1 MGASGLSICL
11 CDFPMLVLDRSWF
24 QYGPLHCRFLYIF
37 CFVFLILSCPLHPH
51 LIRRHHLVSTSLIR
65 LPCDCFPSKGQLFRL
80 NHHLLCA
87 LGVGHPSLSAVVNAS
102 EECGMACK
110 LTGAGGGGCA
120 ITLLPSFRPLPSSA
134 SDTTV
139 HVHAAP
145 QTDPTAGSSK
155 KSALEGALRALGYD
169 TFESSLAGEGV
180 QWP

>member
-1 MGASGLSICL
+1 M
-11 CDFPMLVLDRSWF
+11 
-24 QYGPLHCRFLYIF
+24 
-37 CFVFLILSCPLHPH
+37 
-51 LIRRHHLVSTSLIR
+51 
-65 LPCDCFPSKGQLFRL
+65 

-120 ITLLPSFRPLPSSA
+120 ITLLPSNKSPLPPLPVPSNT
-134 SDTTV
+134 SDIAGHDST
-139 HVHAAP
+139 AP
-145 QTDPTAGSSK
+145 HIDPTGNK
-155 KSALEGALRALGYD
+155 RALEGALKALGYD

>member
-1 MGASGLSICL
+1 M
-11 CDFPMLVLDRSWF
+11 
-24 QYGPLHCRFLYIF
+24 
-37 CFVFLILSCPLHPH
+37 
-51 LIRRHHLVSTSLIR
+51 
-65 LPCDCFPSKGQLFRL
+65 

-120 ITLLPSFRPLPSSA
+120 ITLLPPTKSHPPPPLPSS
-134 SDTTV
+134 TTDSTG
-139 HVHAAP
+139 HVHAHATP
-145 QTDPTAGSSK
+145 HTDPPATSSK
-155 KSALEGALRALGYD
+155 KSALEGALKALGYD